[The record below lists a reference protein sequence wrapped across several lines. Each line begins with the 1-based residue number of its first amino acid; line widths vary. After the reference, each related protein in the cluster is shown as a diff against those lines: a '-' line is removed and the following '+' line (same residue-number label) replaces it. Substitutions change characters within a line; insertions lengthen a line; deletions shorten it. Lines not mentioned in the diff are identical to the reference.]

1 MSAAQWLIASV
12 GLLLA
17 VTTFMLMR
25 FPHHRREQYRGRPF
39 SIGISLLAA
48 ALMLTLC
55 LMFVWAQG
63 QFEAGAW
70 R

>member
-12 GLLLA
+12 GLVLA

-25 FPHHRREQYRGRPF
+25 FPHHRREQYRGGPF
-39 SIGISLLAA
+39 SLAVSVAAA
-48 ALMLTLC
+48 ALMLAVC
-55 LMFVWAQG
+55 LVFVWAQG
-63 QFEAGAW
+63 QWEA